1 MKKKL
6 SIIAAGA
13 LLLAGTLGAVKH
25 FEAPSNKAKPV
36 VTGTVERKDLEIS
49 VDASGQVEPIR
60 TVEVKSRASG
70 EVRTVDADTGDVIQ
84 QGTLLAEIDPR
95 EVQNALD
102 QAKADRQAAAVK
114 AQVTEANRKRMDQL
128 RSSGVVTVQEY
139 ESAVDAAS
147 SANASLV
154 RAETNLQLA
163 QEKSGDVTIRAPIS
177 GTVIERT
184 VEPGTIIASATG
196 NVSGGTTMFKMA
208 DLSSMQVRV
217 RVDET
222 DVGQVK
228 PGQPVTV
235 TVQAYPSQKFEGQV
249 LKIEPE
255 AVVEQNVTLFPV
267 LVRLANPGGLLKP
280 GMNAEVSVKVTQ
292 RPDAVVVPSS
302 AVVTAKDA
310 GAAAAALGLDAKS
323 VRSVVQGKAK
333 DPSAAV
339 VFVKT
344 ADATTARLV
353 TQGLSDWDST
363 EVEGVEPGEKVVLVS
378 VAQVQAQQQQQKD
391 QMKQRTGGS
400 PLGGG
405 MSGGSRGRGG

>member
-25 FEAPSNKAKPV
+25 FEAPSNKTRPV
-36 VTGTVERKDLEIS
+36 ITGTVERKDLEIS

-70 EVRTVDADTGDVIQ
+70 EVRTVDADTGDVIK

-235 TVQAYPSQKFEGQV
+235 TVQAYPNQKFEGQV

-267 LVRLANPGGLLKP
+267 LVRLANPNGLLKP

-292 RPDAVVVPSS
+292 RQDAVVVPSS

-310 GAAAAALGLDAKS
+310 AAAAAALGLDAKT
-323 VRSVVQGKAK
+323 VRSAVQGKAK
-333 DPSAAV
+333 DPMAAV

-405 MSGGSRGRGG
+405 MGGGSRGRGG

>member
-25 FEAPSNKAKPV
+25 FEAPSTKSKPV
-36 VTGTVERKDLEIS
+36 ITGTVEKKDLEIS

-70 EVRTVDADTGDVIQ
+70 EVRTVEVDTGDVIN

-114 AQVTEANRKRMDQL
+114 AQVTEANRKRMEQL
-128 RSSGVVTVQEY
+128 RGSGVVTVQEY

-267 LVRLANPGGLLKP
+267 LVRLANPDGLLKP

-292 RPDAVVVPSS
+292 RRDATVVPSS

-310 GAAAAALGLDAKS
+310 GAAAAVLGLDAKS
-323 VRSVVQGKAK
+323 VRATLQGKSK

-378 VAQVQAQQQQQKD
+378 VAQVQAQQQQQNDK
-391 QMKQRTGGS
+391 MKQRTGGS